1 MTIANNFDEFVEKVS
16 EAERKA
22 LNMPA
27 GQEMTQK
34 LLEMKLAANPNL
46 TPEEWQRT
54 KSEFMTFL
62 FAVFVRETP
71 EAMQELGTGAALL
84 PRFAEREVNTMNAA
98 HFREMTDTQKHEY
111 CMACAM
117 RDNHAAMSEFYAY
130 EKYLDKSIVIVKGRK
145 IPIGTKGVCFYVG
158 AVNYSKLKNWWD
170 WTIRI
175 GFKTE
180 NGETFFTSERN
191 IALV

>member
-1 MTIANNFDEFVEKVS
+1 MTVANNFDEFVEKVS

-62 FAVFVRETP
+62 FAMFVKENP
-71 EAMQELGTGAALL
+71 EAMQELGSH
-84 PRFAEREVNTMNAA
+84 VW
-98 HFREMTDTQKHEY
+98 HE
-111 CMACAM
+111 
-117 RDNHAAMSEFYAY
+117 
-130 EKYLDKSIVIVKGRK
+130 LRK
-145 IPIGTKGVCFYVG
+145 QE
-158 AVNYSKLKNWWD
+158 A
-170 WTIRI
+170 
-175 GFKTE
+175 
-180 NGETFFTSERN
+180 
-191 IALV
+191 